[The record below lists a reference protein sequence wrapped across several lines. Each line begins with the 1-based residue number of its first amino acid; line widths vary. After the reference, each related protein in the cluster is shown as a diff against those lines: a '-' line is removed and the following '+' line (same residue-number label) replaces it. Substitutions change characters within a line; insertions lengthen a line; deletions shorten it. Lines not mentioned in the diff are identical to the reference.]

1 MEYQSKVDIRKKKK
15 VLENHVEFEG
25 LRSERSYISDLLILQ
40 RPRIFHIFS
49 PFQHRLSIS
58 RIRVYRKLDFT
69 FLKLESMLVVWGPS
83 LNSLGHSG
91 QCNSHL
97 GCWDPA
103 EAAFWM
109 SASSQS
115 TIAVSIDGGRGVFQ
129 GERGTSCPGRLP
141 TPTLHPQPHWP
152 QTQTDNQIIQTV
164 ASGRGRLCRE
174 THVPEDPLW
183 PRWRWFPTEF
193 TSSLD
198 PFPCCSCF
206 LHPP

>member
-1 MEYQSKVDIRKKKK
+1 MPYHQLILWDPFLHLPSIFPRIRDFSSELVVRYASKNLAYLIDNLNTRNLVFLYGILEQSRHSEKKKK

-152 QTQTDNQIIQTV
+152 QT
-164 ASGRGRLCRE
+164 
-174 THVPEDPLW
+174 
-183 PRWRWFPTEF
+183 
-193 TSSLD
+193 
-198 PFPCCSCF
+198 
-206 LHPP
+206 